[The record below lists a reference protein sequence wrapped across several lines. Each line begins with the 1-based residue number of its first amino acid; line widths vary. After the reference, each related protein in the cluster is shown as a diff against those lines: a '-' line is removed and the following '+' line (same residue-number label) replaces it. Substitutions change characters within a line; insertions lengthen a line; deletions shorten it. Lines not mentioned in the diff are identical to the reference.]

1 MSLKEDATTV
11 AVLKA
16 LRDIV
21 DAEYEA
27 ARQRVFAGLCEV
39 RDETGLKSI
48 RVTLPDD
55 TPVATISLIDPKPA
69 IAVSDEKAFLG
80 WVREYYPSEVETLVR
95 VRPAW
100 QRNFISG
107 LDASSDLVTDASTGE
122 NVRGLDAVP
131 APGTPTQDGCRR
143 GLTAGPVGSRPGG
156 GSRPQSVPREAGC
169 LGIWYADQSDAS
181 RLQ

>member
-131 APGTPTQDGCRR
+131 APEPRSFALRSLPGGSQEIVRAWRR
-143 GLTAGPVGSRPGG
+143 GDLDLRRTLFVEGAHS
-156 GSRPQSVPREAGC
+156 
-169 LGIWYADQSDAS
+169 
-181 RLQ
+181 